1 MNEVSGKTWGLF
13 FPKLKEKG
21 ISDQQLVEG
30 TRVDVARLR
39 QPKDRMDWADYCDVM
54 RNMRKLFTD
63 EEYVELGR
71 EYLRQPALKF
81 VFVIA
86 RMLMSP
92 LDFYRWFS
100 KPREGVGNQMFTCI
114 KPTHREISD
123 TEIELDLMLPEGFEV
138 CWDFFLISSGNM
150 TEMPVLLGY
159 APAKVTLSRL
169 EHGGRM
175 HIVLPKKKPSLLR
188 RILGALTWPFTARA
202 AARELKAAHEDLQ
215 DRFEELEKT
224 RLQLVEYQGN
234 LEKLVDE
241 RTVELK
247 GARDA
252 LSGTVDQLRE
262 AQTARERFFGNVSH
276 EIRTPLTLIMLAAR
290 DIEARSGKLLDARS
304 AQSLGSVSDASRK
317 LVRLVDE
324 LLLLAAGQEGKFDI
338 HREPTDLGALVHQ
351 LVGAWRPA
359 AEQAGLELVATAPAS
374 LVANVDP
381 IAIERVASNLM
392 SNAVKYTPRGG
403 KVELVL
409 ADDGARI
416 TFAVLDTG
424 PGIADDLASRL
435 FGRFERGAGDRRIA
449 GTGIG
454 LSLVKQLV
462 ESHDGTVEVT
472 RRETGGTEM
481 RVTLPRGTATSAPA
495 PMRGLQLAPTE
506 KSGSTAS
513 GTKFLAAGVSHGTIV
528 IAEDDAGLAEAT
540 ARLLSEKYTVI
551 IGLDGLAALELV
563 KQHQPQLLVTD
574 IDMPGLN
581 GIELAKQFR
590 NAVGD
595 QLAPIIMLSAVI
607 DLGTRIAG
615 LEAGAIDYVTKPF
628 EPRELLAR
636 VDAQFRMRELAVRL
650 QQAEQ
655 LSTLGILTSGL
666 AHEIRNPANGIVNA
680 IGPLSEL
687 LPRELIGPETGPGQ
701 LLEVMEECANQIRFL
716 SKQLLGF
723 RSGMQLEVA
732 PAKASEVVGRAL
744 SLAQSAFS
752 GVELRT
758 NIAVDRQIQCSVP
771 LLVQALTNLID
782 NATQAAGRGGW
793 VEISTFFEGGRIAVE
808 VADSGPGV
816 PLALRDRIFQP
827 FFTTK
832 SPGEGTGLGLA
843 MARAIV
849 QRHGGNL
856 EIRERGGRA
865 AFVIDL
871 PADSFAPS
879 KPARYDEMAL
889 PS

>member
-1 MNEVSGKTWGLF
+1 MNEVSCKVFQLIL
-13 FPKLKEKG
+13 PKLAAKG
-21 ISDQQLVEG
+21 VSTAQIVAGTQVE
-30 TRVDVARLR
+30 VARLER
-39 QPKDRMDWADYCDVM
+39 SKERLDWADYCDVM
-54 RNMRKLFTD
+54 RNVRSHFTD
-63 EEYVELGR
+63 DEYVELGR
-71 EYLRQPALKF
+71 EYLRAPGLRF

-114 KPTHREISD
+114 KPSQREISD
-123 TEIELDLMLPEGFEV
+123 TEIELDLVLPEGFEV
-138 CWDFFLISSGNM
+138 CWDFFVISSGNM
-150 TEMPVLLGY
+150 MEMPVLLGY
-159 APAKVTLSRL
+159 PPATVSLTRL
-169 EHGGRM
+169 ERGGRM
-175 HIVLPKKKPSLLR
+175 HIRLPKKKKSLFR

-215 DRFEELEKT
+215 DRYEELEKT
-224 RLQLVEYQGN
+224 RLQLIEYQGN

-290 DIEARSGKLLDARS
+290 DIEARAGKLLDARS
-304 AQSLGSVSDASRK
+304 AQSLVSVSDASRK

-324 LLLLAAGQEGKFDI
+324 LLLLAAGQEGKFEI
-338 HREPTDLGALVHQ
+338 HREPTDVGALVHQ
-351 LVGAWRPA
+351 LAAAWRPA
-359 AEQAGLELVATAPAS
+359 AEEAGLELAITAPAT
-374 LVANVDP
+374 LVANLDP
-381 IAIERVASNLM
+381 VAIERVASNLV

-403 KVELVL
+403 KVELV
-409 ADDGARI
+409 
-416 TFAVLDTG
+416 VLTDEDRVIFSVCDTG
-424 PGIADDLASRL
+424 PGIGADLAARL
-435 FGRFERGAGDRRIA
+435 FGRFERGAGDRRIG

-462 ESHDGTVEVT
+462 DSHAGTVEAMP
-472 RRETGGTEM
+472 RDGGGTEM
-481 RVTLPRGTATSAPA
+481 RVTLPRGAAVSMPA
-495 PMRGLQLAPTE
+495 PMRNLQLAPT
-506 KSGSTAS
+506 AS
-513 GTKFLAAGVSHGTIV
+513 VGGIANGARFNANGVSQGTIV

-551 IGLDGLAALELV
+551 VGLDGLTALDLV

-581 GIELAKQFR
+581 GIELATQFR
-590 NAVGD
+590 AAVGD

-636 VDAQFRMRELAVRL
+636 VDSQFRMRELAVKL

-680 IGPLSEL
+680 IGPIRDL
-687 LPRELIGPETGPGQ
+687 LPSELIGPETGPGQ
-701 LLEVMEECANQIRFL
+701 LFEVMEECANQIRFL

-732 PAKASEVVGRAL
+732 PAKASEVVSRAI
-744 SLAQSAFS
+744 SLAQTAFN

-758 NIAVDRQIQCSVP
+758 KLAADRQIQCSVP

-782 NATQAAGRGGW
+782 NAAQAAGRGGW
-793 VEISTFFEGGRIAVE
+793 VEISTFVEGGRIAVE

-832 SPGEGTGLGLA
+832 APGEGTGLGLA

-871 PADSFAPS
+871 PADSFAPG
-879 KPARYDEMAL
+879 KPARYDELAL